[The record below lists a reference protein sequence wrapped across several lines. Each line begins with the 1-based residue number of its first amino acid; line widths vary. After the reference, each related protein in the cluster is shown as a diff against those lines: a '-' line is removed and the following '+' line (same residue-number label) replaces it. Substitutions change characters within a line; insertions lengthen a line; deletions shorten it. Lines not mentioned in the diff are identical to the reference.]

1 MSTTWALMSTRPSSN
16 TANSPAGPP
25 PTISASVSMGAGL
38 AVPSAAIERSLCFQ
52 VGSEGSVQK
61 GSELLLGDA
70 DDEAVQLRGDA
81 NLARQPAGGAHVIG
95 EIEHV
100 LLHLTGRACLLLP
113 GVIDKDVAGGAGA
126 GAAAFG
132 LDALDEV
139 HLGRLH
145 DGQARLAVDGLLRAV
160 RLNERDPG
168 HAPWRSTLGCYREPP
183 GGRCIGVSEQG
194 A

>member
-132 LDALDEV
+132 
-139 HLGRLH
+139 
-145 DGQARLAVDGLLRAV
+145 VDGLLRAV